1 MASRRSLKKTVNYIT
16 ELAAG
21 LCLVESANANA
32 EKREAYSEVFP
43 QIINLRNDIISR
55 ISHTEPGSVKL
66 FYKKLRADFN
76 AEVDNVFKKLGRTVE
91 ITHMKQAICRFIYH
105 KLLGWK
111 AEVNVPDFKKCI
123 ICAAPHTTNS
133 GLVYRKIV
141 YHSHRA

>member
-21 LCLVESANANA
+21 LCLVESANA
-32 EKREAYSEVFP
+32 EKREAYSEVFL

-76 AEVDNVFKKLGRTVE
+76 AEVDNVFKKLE
-91 ITHMKQAICRFIYH
+91 ELSK
-105 KLLGWK
+105 
-111 AEVNVPDFKKCI
+111 
-123 ICAAPHTTNS
+123 
-133 GLVYRKIV
+133 
-141 YHSHRA
+141 

>member
-1 MASRRSLKKTVNYIT
+1 MTNSSLNTGRRNSTECFYLQESGTVNYIT

-32 EKREAYSEVFP
+32 EKREAYSEVFL

-76 AEVDNVFKKLGRTVE
+76 AEVDNVFKKLE
-91 ITHMKQAICRFIYH
+91 ELAK
-105 KLLGWK
+105 
-111 AEVNVPDFKKCI
+111 
-123 ICAAPHTTNS
+123 
-133 GLVYRKIV
+133 
-141 YHSHRA
+141 

>member
-32 EKREAYSEVFP
+32 EKREAYSEVFL

-55 ISHTEPGSVKL
+55 ISHTEPGVKL

-76 AEVDNVFKKLGRTVE
+76 AEVDNVFKKLE
-91 ITHMKQAICRFIYH
+91 ELSK
-105 KLLGWK
+105 
-111 AEVNVPDFKKCI
+111 
-123 ICAAPHTTNS
+123 
-133 GLVYRKIV
+133 
-141 YHSHRA
+141 

>member
-32 EKREAYSEVFP
+32 EKREAYSEVFL

-76 AEVDNVFKKLGRTVE
+76 AEVDNVFKKLEGDRRTVVVF
-91 ITHMKQAICRFIYH
+91 HFRDGGDDQPVCVHA
-105 KLLGWK
+105 
-111 AEVNVPDFKKCI
+111 
-123 ICAAPHTTNS
+123 S
-133 GLVYRKIV
+133 
-141 YHSHRA
+141 SS

>member
-32 EKREAYSEVFP
+32 EKREAYSEVFL
-43 QIINLRNDIISR
+43 QIINLRNDI

-76 AEVDNVFKKLGRTVE
+76 AEVDNVFKKLE
-91 ITHMKQAICRFIYH
+91 ELSK
-105 KLLGWK
+105 
-111 AEVNVPDFKKCI
+111 
-123 ICAAPHTTNS
+123 
-133 GLVYRKIV
+133 
-141 YHSHRA
+141 

>member
-32 EKREAYSEVFP
+32 EKREAYSEVFL

-55 ISHTEPGSVKL
+55 ISHTEPGSVKQ

-76 AEVDNVFKKLGRTVE
+76 AEVDNVFKKLE
-91 ITHMKQAICRFIYH
+91 ELSK
-105 KLLGWK
+105 
-111 AEVNVPDFKKCI
+111 
-123 ICAAPHTTNS
+123 
-133 GLVYRKIV
+133 
-141 YHSHRA
+141 

>member
-32 EKREAYSEVFP
+32 EKREAYSEVFL
-43 QIINLRNDIISR
+43 QIINLRNDIISRISR

-76 AEVDNVFKKLGRTVE
+76 AEVDNVFKKLE
-91 ITHMKQAICRFIYH
+91 ELSK
-105 KLLGWK
+105 
-111 AEVNVPDFKKCI
+111 
-123 ICAAPHTTNS
+123 
-133 GLVYRKIV
+133 
-141 YHSHRA
+141 

>member
-32 EKREAYSEVFP
+32 EKREAYSEVFL

-76 AEVDNVFKKLGRTVE
+76 RQRVQETGRTVE
-91 ITHMKQAICRFIYH
+91 ITAHETSYLPVYLPQTAGLESRSECTRF
-105 KLLGWK
+105 
-111 AEVNVPDFKKCI
+111 
-123 ICAAPHTTNS
+123 
-133 GLVYRKIV
+133 
-141 YHSHRA
+141 